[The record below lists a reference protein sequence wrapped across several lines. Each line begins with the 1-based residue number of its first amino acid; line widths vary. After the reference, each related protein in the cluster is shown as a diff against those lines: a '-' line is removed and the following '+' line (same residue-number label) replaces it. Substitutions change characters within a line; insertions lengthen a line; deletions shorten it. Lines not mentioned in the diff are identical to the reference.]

1 MGGNALKNHET
12 RRYTKDEYLALE
24 RRIFADFKD
33 LFDTYPLRIP
43 YYSSKE
49 SFGDMG
55 LIIAANELPPDWNQ
69 ILINFYNLD
78 ESMYSSNGGVF
89 SFAVEN
95 FQIDLI
101 TAKDY
106 PAAVM
111 AVSYFS
117 YGDLGNLIG
126 RIFHKLGMKYGHK
139 GLSLV
144 IRPDDNAHVMNE
156 ILLTQDMQIILSIL
170 GLSYEKYQAGFEDL
184 DDIFRYVASSKYFDS
199 DIYLFH
205 NRNHK
210 AVIRDKKRST
220 YNGFLEWIR
229 RENPPV
235 HFNFEEK
242 SERGGYNIRE
252 PFYSEIVI
260 PNFPGVEQQV
270 KKLIHQYAQV
280 QKAKE
285 KLNGLLIRE
294 ITGLEGIDL
303 GQFIRYYDLN
313 PGSWEIGDVEMFNQI
328 VTRYPNFPETYVG
341 LYFEDWMGIDDEQ

>member
-12 RRYTKDEYLALE
+12 RRYAKDEYLSLE
-24 RRIFADFKD
+24 RRIFLDFKD
-33 LFDTYPLRIP
+33 LFDTYPLQIP
-43 YYSSKE
+43 YFSFKD
-49 SFGDMG
+49 SFGDMD
-55 LIIAANELPPDWNQ
+55 LIITANELPPNWKQ
-69 ILINFYNLD
+69 ILIDFYDLD
-78 ESMYSSNGGVF
+78 ESMYTSNGGVF

-101 TAKDY
+101 TAENY
-106 PAAVM
+106 LAAEM
-111 AVSYFS
+111 AVSYFAFN
-117 YGDLGNLIG
+117 DLGNLIG

-144 IRPDDNAHVMNE
+144 VRPDDNSHVMNE

-170 GLSYEKYQAGFEDL
+170 GLSYEKYQSGFEDL
-184 DDIFRYVASSKYFDS
+184 EDIFRYVASSRFFDP

-229 RENPPV
+229 HKNPPT

-242 SERGGYNIRE
+242 SEHGGYNIRE
-252 PFYSEIVI
+252 PFYSEIVV
-260 PNFPGVEQQV
+260 PNFPWVESQV
-270 KKLIHQYAQV
+270 ERLIYHYKQV

-285 KLNGLLIRE
+285 KINGLFIRE
-294 ITGLEGIDL
+294 ITGLEGKEL
-303 GQFIRYYDLN
+303 GEFIQWADLN
-313 PGSWEIGDVEMFNQI
+313 PSTWVIEDVELFNRI
-328 VTRYPNFPETYVG
+328 VTRYPDFPEKYIG
-341 LYFEDWMGIDDEQ
+341 IYLEDWGKSDD